1 MQARQ
6 QLPGGIEREN
16 PLTQTQSGGIDVR
29 AERTH
34 GRMGAPKMEK
44 APKFEQ
50 QRASSLASN
59 TNLYLHVHTAFVQ
72 VFVFNFFPTEI

>member
-16 PLTQTQSGGIDVR
+16 PLTQPQSGGIDVR

-59 TNLYLHVHTAFVQ
+59 TNPHKPLFTCTHSFCAGICL
-72 VFVFNFFPTEI
+72 

>member
-1 MQARQ
+1 MQGRQ

-16 PLTQTQSGGIDVR
+16 PLTQPQSGGIDVT

-59 TNLYLHVHTAFVQ
+59 TNPHKPLFTCTHSFCAGICL
-72 VFVFNFFPTEI
+72 